1 MNFLCL
7 ARKNNERILKNG
19 LVGFTIL
26 LVLHLFKK
34 KKNNNIFGQ
43 MGFKG

>member
-19 LVGFTIL
+19 LVGFTTL
-26 LVLHLFKK
+26 PVLHLFKK
-34 KKNNNIFGQ
+34 KKKQ
-43 MGFKG
+43 